1 MKNLVRTIGKVNL
14 PQMKIGPGL
23 HAKGPQDIAALAQP
37 ISNQEQEFL
46 VVFNLKGTY
55 EITSVTIV
63 AIGDR
68 NVIVCPQCQVFKS
81 AIVEGAAGIVI
92 VHNHPSG
99 KLKLSKVDKH
109 SIKQWMKIGALL
121 EIAIVDA
128 MVVTE
133 ERWRSYGWLAKDGKR
148 NRKS

>member
-14 PQMKIGPGL
+14 PQMKIKPGL
-23 HAKGPQDIAALAQP
+23 HAKGPQDIATLSRP

-46 VVFNLKGTY
+46 IVFNLKGTY
-55 EITSVTIV
+55 EVTSATIV

-68 NVIVCPQCQVFKS
+68 NVTVCPQCQVFKS
-81 AIVEGAAGIVI
+81 AIAEGAAGIVI

-99 KLKLSKVDKH
+99 TLKLSKVDKR
-109 SIKQWMKIGALL
+109 SIKQWLKIGALL
-121 EIAIVDA
+121 EIAIIDA

-133 ERWRSYGWLAKDGKR
+133 DRWRSYGWLAKDGKR
-148 NRKS
+148 NKKS

>member
-14 PQMKIGPGL
+14 PRMKIRPGF

-55 EITSVTIV
+55 EVTSATIV

-68 NVIVCPQCQVFKS
+68 NVTVCPQCQVFKS

-99 KLKLSKVDKH
+99 KLKLSKIDKH
-109 SIKQWMKIGALL
+109 SIKQWMKIGVFLD
-121 EIAIVDA
+121 IVIIDA

-133 ERWRSYGWLAKDGKR
+133 GKWRSYGWLGKKGKR
-148 NRKS
+148 REKS